1 MLLVWGGDEGIDLTT
16 PIFYYIIYKTITY
29 RDEKETMDQVI
40 NDKMKILKPKN
51 MKKKKISWKKS
62 NF

>member
-40 NDKMKILKPKN
+40 KN
-51 MKKKKISWKKS
+51 EDSKTKEHEKEK
-62 NF
+62 N